1 MVTQARVSV
10 DDVLRLADRDE
21 NFELVDGELVPMSP
35 TGVLQGQLEALV
47 CSVLQ
52 PYVIE
57 HQLGLVVVGD
67 VLFRLDVAG
76 RLARAA
82 DVAFIRSDRLPGE
95 QTPLGAFIGAPDL
108 AVEIISPS
116 NTANEIQQKIGHWL
130 THGTG
135 GVLVIYPEYRGVVL
149 WKPDGAVS
157 LQGDDEIDLS
167 AIIPGFGCKVSQLF
181 PPVVRT
187 SPASPGEI

>member
-10 DDVLRLADRDE
+10 DDVLRLAERDE

-35 TGVLQGQLEALV
+35 TGVLHGQIEGLV
-47 CSVLQ
+47 YSVL
-52 PYVIE
+52 YSHVEE

-67 VLFRLDVAG
+67 VLFRLDVEG

-108 AVEIISPS
+108 AVEIISPG

-130 THGTG
+130 NHGTQ
-135 GVLVIYPEYRGVVL
+135 GVLVMYPEYRSVVL
-149 WKPDGAVS
+149 WKPDGAIR
-157 LQGDDEIDLS
+157 LQGDDVLDLDP
-167 AIIPGFGCKVSQLF
+167 IVPGFRCKVSRLF
-181 PPVVRT
+181 PRVVGKSPT
-187 SPASPGEI
+187 SPD